1 MISIIVPIYNAES
14 HLEKCIQSVI
24 NQSISNFELILVDD
38 GSTDKSK
45 IICQRFLNDNRV
57 RYYYK
62 TNGGVSSARNFG
74 IKKSSGNWLCFIDA
88 DDWVESDYLKNII
101 SKNNAD
107 LVISNIKSINEKGV
121 KFNSLHSKSEMRTES
136 FFVPDDF
143 FDGNQFI
150 LSNSPVAKTFKTDI
164 IINNNIY
171 FNEHLKN
178 GEDFIFV
185 LQYALKCKTI
195 EFNNQFNYCYNKM
208 NNQSVTNSYFKDY
221 FTNLKNTKNALFE
234 VISNYRIVSDEEK
247 SQHYFR
253 IAIKAIYEESK
264 NDKIGFFSKYSE
276 IKKIINSEEVKSFR
290 KLKLKNQFN
299 DSKFFRI
306 LEILVQFNQPLLITF
321 FLTVYNKIKN
331 A

>member
-74 IKKSSGNWLCFIDA
+74 IRKSSGNWLCFIDA

-107 LVISNIKSINEKGV
+107 LVISNIKSINENGV

>member
-74 IKKSSGNWLCFIDA
+74 IRKSSGNWLCFIDA

-107 LVISNIKSINEKGV
+107 LVISNIKSINENGV

-221 FTNLKNTKNALFE
+221 FINLKNTKNALFE

-321 FLTVYNKIKN
+321 FLTVYNKIN
-331 A
+331 

>member
-74 IKKSSGNWLCFIDA
+74 IRKSSGNWLCFIDA

-107 LVISNIKSINEKGV
+107 LVISNIKSINENGV

-221 FTNLKNTKNALFE
+221 FINLKNTKNALFE

>member
-1 MISIIVPIYNAES
+1 M
-14 HLEKCIQSVI
+14 L
-24 NQSISNFELILVDD
+24 NQTFENFELLLIND
-38 GSTDKSK
+38 GSTDKSGQ
-45 IICQRFLNDNRV
+45 ICDDYSQKDERIKVFH
-57 RYYYK
+57 K
-62 TNGGVSSARNFG
+62 KNGGVSSARNFG
-74 IKKSSGNWLCFIDA
+74 IRKSSGNWLCFIDA

-107 LVISNIKSINEKGV
+107 LVISNIKSINENGV

-150 LSNSPVAKTFKTDI
+150 LTNPPFAKIFKTDI

-299 DSKFFRI
+299 DSNFFRI

-321 FLTVYNKIKN
+321 FLTVYNKIN
-331 A
+331 